1 MNDKAYNKYINACG
15 LYDFRDKANN
25 IRNHIAYMLMRSGAM
40 FEWHNL
46 PDTIPQEYLEQ
57 YLQTVGYVGIIKA
70 GEDLYAVTGGL
81 GGEPDAYYQPT
92 ILTVANPYLESKLK
106 ADGLYKIGEDCE
118 IIKNDTYYMGLL
130 PMYQKYASQLAENE
144 LSLNIA
150 SINTRLQ
157 KTLKAGD
164 DVQKK
169 ACDKYM
175 QDIIE
180 GKLESLLDDSFEDK
194 ELNSVQMDTSRT
206 GIIGDLIEYQQ
217 YIKASWY
224 NEIGLNA
231 NYNMK
236 REALNSAE
244 SSINDDILF
253 PLIDQMLSER
263 RQACD
268 RINAM
273 FDTDIS
279 VDLASSWRD
288 NKEEEENT
296 IESINPDQEPTPVI
310 DEEQRENGF
319 DITGDTEDEDTT
331 TEDEDTTTEDEDK
344 TPEDEPTIDLED
356 KLDEIEDKVDE
367 VLDEVTDEDQQ
378 EDEEEAN
385 E

>member
-1 MNDKAYNKYINACG
+1 MKDKAYNRYIESCG
-15 LYDFRDKANN
+15 LYDFRDKASN
-25 IRNHIAYMLMRSGAM
+25 IKNHISYMLMRSGSM
-40 FEWHNL
+40 FKWSGL

-57 YLQTVGYVGIIKA
+57 YLQCIGYVGIIKA
-70 GEDLYAVTGGL
+70 DGALYAVTGGL

-92 ILTVANPYLESKLK
+92 ILTVANPYLQKYIKS
-106 ADGLYKIGEDCE
+106 DGMYKIGEECV
-118 IIKNDTYYMGLL
+118 IIKNDTFYMGVL

-164 DVQKK
+164 DVQKS

-180 GKLESLLDDSFEDK
+180 GKLESILDDSFEDK

-206 GIIGDLIEYQQ
+206 GVIGDLIEYQQ

-253 PLIDQMLSER
+253 PLVDQMLSER
-263 RQACD
+263 QQACE
-268 RINAM
+268 RINKM
-273 FDTDIS
+273 FGTEIS
-279 VDLASSWRD
+279 VELASSWKD
-288 NKEEEENT
+288 NKEEEKAE
-296 IESINPDQEPTPVI
+296 ISSLDPDKNST
-310 DEEQRENGF
+310 
-319 DITGDTEDEDTT
+319 
-331 TEDEDTTTEDEDK
+331 
-344 TPEDEPTIDLED
+344 DEPTDTD
-356 KLDEIEDKVDE
+356 KEPN
-367 VLDEVTDEDQQ
+367 TDD
-378 EDEEEAN
+378 
-385 E
+385 